1 MSVATQLPQRTRSN
15 SSPTSSATR
24 RTRDEV
30 SLAEE
35 WEFVRN
41 YLALETL
48 RLGSRLRV
56 DAAIEEDG
64 LECVVPAFCL
74 QPLVE
79 NAIRH
84 AVAPRAGGGTIWI
97 KAALGNGKLRLEVQ
111 DDGPGTVPDAGRT
124 NERLGLRLVR
134 QRLEALYGE
143 RAQFE
148 VATSPGAGFR
158 VLLTIPV
165 ARRTP
170 VVAPADATSAD
181 R

>member
-1 MSVATQLPQRTRSN
+1 MDQG
-15 SSPTSSATR
+15 
-24 RTRDEV
+24 
-30 SLAEE
+30 
-35 WEFVRN
+35 
-41 YLALETL
+41 Y
-48 RLGSRLRV
+48 
-56 DAAIEEDG
+56 
-64 LECVVPAFCL
+64 
-74 QPLVE
+74 
-79 NAIRH
+79 
-84 AVAPRAGGGTIWI
+84 
-97 KAALGNGKLRLEVQ
+97 
-111 DDGPGTVPDAGRT
+111 DGPGTVPDAGRT